1 MGRHKPD
8 STVPAHPGQAVFVPA
23 QRARLL
29 STLLCIAR
37 PRESGSAALQ
47 ARLQAEF
54 IPVKYLSN
62 VLIDNIV
69 ITTCAIH
76 AQVHVH

>member
-1 MGRHKPD
+1 M
-8 STVPAHPGQAVFVPA
+8 PAHLGQAVFVPA
-23 QRARLL
+23 RLPAQQARLL